1 MNQIVSYV
9 YGSHIFH
16 DSDKILNAV
25 VSAHILPILYVPTT
39 ANIGRVYLANVT
51 RSVNTAHIITSRLVT
66 GSMGSVDL
74 TNSGYDDFNDFENTT
89 ASIYLPFVGRIT
101 LDINAI
107 ARGIVKVDYIIDLFN
122 GNIGYWIYT
131 QSKDAVYPVLYGTY
145 TGNCAVEIPLCGSG
159 RTGNTLGKILNAG
172 SQIAA
177 GFAESP
183 AKGAIDIY
191 NAAQS
196 FSDRTVNK
204 SGANDVNSGCLIPY
218 QCRLDI
224 ERREV
229 IRTEDYA
236 DLNGV
241 PAFDTVKISEISGF
255 VKVQTIDLSGITCEQ
270 SERDELRRL
279 LEKGVYI

>member
-1 MNQIVSYV
+1 MREIKPGDEVRGKVEFLQILEWRQIDVR
-9 YGSHIFH
+9 
-16 DSDKILNAV
+16 DMV
-25 VSAHILPILYVPTT
+25 VVQ
-39 ANIGRVYLANVT
+39 
-51 RSVNTAHIITSRLVT
+51 
-66 GSMGSVDL
+66 
-74 TNSGYDDFNDFENTT
+74 
-89 ASIYLPFVGRIT
+89 
-101 LDINAI
+101 
-107 ARGIVKVDYIIDLFN
+107 VKVYQRRVARQVDGAELAFISVRSAGLEPEQVAHFFDALQ
-122 GNIGYWIYT
+122 G
-131 QSKDAVYPVLYGTY
+131 KDAVYPVLYGTY